1 MIVLLWA
8 IPVRKE
14 NTRNSLRNE
23 LKGFQKLFVFVEF
36 FGVILKIDDVS
47 AFVLFNF
54 SENHVNIKIG
64 SVLDFGSDGHVGDWG
79 PRLEKV
85 AQKLYEILFVKLVL
99 IREVN

>member
-1 MIVLLWA
+1 
-8 IPVRKE
+8 
-14 NTRNSLRNE
+14 LRNE

-64 SVLDFGSDGHVGDWG
+64 SVLDFGSDGHVGD
-79 PRLEKV
+79 
-85 AQKLYEILFVKLVL
+85 
-99 IREVN
+99 